1 MIGVVGL
8 GLEGLASA
16 SPRGRRLLAQ
26 AKVIVGA
33 ERHLAMVQGCP
44 AERVRWDG
52 VPAHLGE
59 LLARHATGPTV
70 LLASGDPNLF
80 GIGASLIEHLG
91 ADSVDIEPSV
101 SSVQLALAR
110 ARVPVAGSAL
120 LSAHGRPL
128 KAAAG
133 QAAASRR
140 SAILTDQEND
150 PAAVGA
156 ALRDAGVEPE
166 ARLVVCE
173 RLGGPDERVR
183 EGTVGD
189 PPNGPFDALSVV
201 VLERRAAPGPG
212 LGRPESARDQS
223 QSILRSSQTPTAALN
238 TVMSTTT

>member
-1 MIGVVGL
+1 GEGSPLIGVVGL

-16 SPRGRRLLAQ
+16 SPRGRRLLAR

-33 ERHLAMVQGCP
+33 ERHLAMVSDCP

-59 LLARHATGPTV
+59 LLAGHAATPTV

-80 GIGASLIEHLG
+80 GIGASLVERLG

-110 ARVPVAGSAL
+110 AGVPIAGTAL

-128 KAAAG
+128 MAAAG

-140 SAILTDQEND
+140 SAILADPEND
-150 PAAVGA
+150 PAAVA
-156 ALRDAGVEPE
+156 VALRDAGVERD

-183 EGTVGD
+183 TGTLAD
-189 PPNGPFDALSVV
+189 PPEGPFDALSVV
-201 VLERRAAPGPG
+201 VLDRRSAPGPG
-212 LGRPESARDQS
+212 LGRPEADY
-223 QSILRSSQTPTAALN
+223 
-238 TVMSTTT
+238 